1 MYQEINQESHPFD
14 YNIDQKSNYNYK
26 LNLPDE
32 SFKRINNHDVDN
44 IYNNYDYEFY
54 QHSKYINEYG
64 SISPHGPIIDTPNMI
79 KLPLKLHQKRTV
91 YHMSFLE
98 NYKNRIIDENFLI
111 LSDNVGSGKSYC
123 ILSLIAMN
131 RTINMYNNIY
141 QILPK
146 YNSVNTNYSQHR
158 LNGIYINERK
168 CIEFKSNL
176 IVVPHSIYTQWNN
189 YINTYTTIPY
199 IGLPT
204 LLEINKLGNNKEKLI
219 ETLNS
224 VYIILIKSTVYND
237 FIRYLESYDIKQD
250 ITCRIVN
257 TDFSVEDDNTN
268 KYIMEYDEQN
278 NINKCS
284 YTSVQ
289 FDSMMCRS
297 YIMNKYDTFVS
308 DSKKDFDKAFSSFSN
323 AIMSQHKQFTLS
335 KNDTS
340 INNIGH
346 CKTLSVIQGYVFQRI
361 IFDEAD
367 SIKIP
372 SCSHYVAKMTWF
384 ITSSFQSLLFDKNAN
399 FLDKDT
405 NQLIRPSNG
414 ITGCALFN
422 KCFKENFWPS
432 RYYSIDKS
440 FRIFSTIIRNHPEFV
455 KMSIDIPRPNVN
467 MIRCFTPVSF
477 NAVQNALGQDIL
489 KALNAGDINQASNLL
504 GYEIKT
510 EDDIIDSVT
519 QSLNNKKNEL
529 SKNKLIKL
537 HECSLLDQERDTL
550 KNEYDRLKELYK
562 DIPVDERPDEFNDV
576 KKNYYSISHR
586 ILNIKKTI
594 DNNDNEING
603 IDSKIKNI
611 VERLENP
618 TAKTCP
624 ICMDNIQVP
633 CIVTCCKNLFCIEC
647 IQNNIK
653 TRKTCPLCRDKIDNS
668 KLHIIKDEEKKEIDN
683 TIVLLDKLDIISDYL
698 LNNKSKRI
706 LIFSEYERTFELIE
720 KRLTQLGIKHSRIM
734 GNTLQINKTINEYKN
749 NRIQV
754 LMLNAKY
761 FGAGINLQMTD
772 EIFVYHRMSSDLE
785 KQVIGRAQ
793 RLGRTDPLNIHYLCY
808 DNEYNINTYNENIGQ
823 TNNHIIEQ

>member
-1 MYQEINQESHPFD
+1 MYQEITEESHPFN
-14 YNIDQKSNYNYK
+14 YNIDEKSNYDYTLNTPDNTYK
-26 LNLPDE
+26 RTNSQDT
-32 SFKRINNHDVDN
+32 DN
-44 IYNNYDYEFY
+44 IYNNYEYEFY

-64 SISPHGPIIDTPNMI
+64 SISPHGPILDTPDMI
-79 KLPLKLHQKRTV
+79 KLPLKLHQKRTL

-98 NYKNRIIDENFLI
+98 NHKNRIIDDNFLI

-131 RTINMYNNIY
+131 RTVNMYNNLY
-141 QILPK
+141 KILPK
-146 YNSVNTNYSQHR
+146 YNSINTNFSQHQ
-158 LNGIYINERK
+158 LTGIYMNEAK
-168 CIEFKSNL
+168 CIEFNSNL
-176 IVVPHSIYTQWNN
+176 IVVPHSIYTQWYN
-189 YINTYTTIPY
+189 YINSYTTIPF
-199 IGLPT
+199 IGLST
-204 LLEINKLGNNKEKLI
+204 LLEINKLGNSKEKLI

-224 VYIILIKSTVYND
+224 VYIILVKSTVYND
-237 FIRYLESYDIKQD
+237 FIRYLESYNLRQEIRYKS
-250 ITCRIVN
+250 VN
-257 TDFSVEDDNTN
+257 TEFGLED
-268 KYIMEYDEQN
+268 KYVIEYGSNNDIDEC
-278 NINKCS
+278 KYVS
-284 YTSVQ
+284 SH
-289 FDSMMCRS
+289 FDSMMCRT
-297 YIMNKYDTFVS
+297 YIMNKYESFVN
-308 DSKKDFDKAFSSFSN
+308 DSKKDFDKAFNSFSN
-323 AIMSQHKQFTLS
+323 FIISQNKEYTLS
-335 KNDTS
+335 KNDTN

-346 CKTLSVIQGYVFQRI
+346 CKGLTIIQGFIFQRI

-372 SCSHYVAKMTWF
+372 SCSHYIGKMTWF
-384 ITSSFQSLLFDKNAN
+384 ITSSFQSLLFDRNCN

-414 ITGCALFN
+414 ITGCSLIN
-422 KCFKENFWPS
+422 RCFKDTYWAS
-432 RYYSIDKS
+432 RYKSIDKS

-455 KMSIDIPRPNVN
+455 KVSIDIPRPQVN
-467 MIRCFTPVSF
+467 MVRCYTPISF

-489 KALNAGDINQASNLL
+489 KALNAGDINEASSLL

-519 QSLNNKKNEL
+519 MSLNNKKNEL
-529 SKNKLIKL
+529 SRSKLIKL
-537 HECSLLDQERDTL
+537 HESSLLEQERITL
-550 KNEYDRLKELYK
+550 KNEYERLKELYK
-562 DIPVDERPDEFNDV
+562 DIPVDERPDEFNDT
-576 KKNYYSISHR
+576 KKNYYSINNR

-594 DNNDNEING
+594 ENNENEIND

-633 CIVTCCKNLFCIEC
+633 CIVICCKNLFCIDC

-653 TRKTCPLCRDKIDNS
+653 TRKTCPLCREKIDNS

-683 TIVLLDKLDIISDYL
+683 TMSLLDKLDIISEYL
-698 LNNKSKRI
+698 LDNRNKRI

-720 KRLTQLGIKHSRIM
+720 KRLTQLGITHSRIM

-772 EIFVYHRMSSDLE
+772 EIFVYHRMSNDLE

-793 RLGRTDPLNIHYLCY
+793 RLGRTDALNIHYLCY
-808 DNEYNINTYNENIGQ
+808 DNEYNINSYNENIGQ
-823 TNNHIIEQ
+823 NTNHIIEQYE